1 MIAEKYIKAGL
12 YLAENKRDQSKNI
25 YEEIILSENKFYS
38 ILALNTI
45 LEKNLEN
52 DKNKV
57 LNYFKILE
65 NIKKS
70 EEMLDLI
77 TFKKALY
84 LIKTSDEKNGNDLL
98 KKLIDKNSKLKSI
111 SQAIIIK

>member
-1 MIAEKYIKAGL
+1 
-12 YLAENKRDQSKNI
+12 
-25 YEEIILSENKFYS
+25 
-38 ILALNTI
+38 
-45 LEKNLEN
+45 
-52 DKNKV
+52 
-57 LNYFKILE
+57 
-65 NIKKS
+65 
-70 EEMLDLI
+70 MLDLI